1 MRLVTDLQER
11 LVLGSSWD
19 GDRCEVESDR
29 QRMSV
34 TSVDKSV
41 YSTLRLSGNH
51 GVDTRRV
58 LALDHVFLAG
68 QVELHGLHINL

>member
-11 LVLGSSWD
+11 LVFGSSWD

-41 YSTLRLSGNH
+41 YSTCRDDLLILRGDFWGGTHSSAF
-51 GVDTRRV
+51 R
-58 LALDHVFLAG
+58 
-68 QVELHGLHINL
+68 